1 MTDHHQELENEIRKQ
16 SHLLALAWRKGHA
29 AKVLDA
35 LAEVEPMACSL
46 MAILIHDQ
54 LTRWSPYDCRWPM
67 SFWRAVLDRSMMGIA
82 GRQLQ
87 ALGSEYRERFGTE
100 PPPIEGEGR
109 SQHDPEESTRRVAC
123 QAETIRRALETG
135 APLMPPRPP
144 ERAPDQFLRG
154 SQEGAR

>member
-16 SHLLALAWRKGHA
+16 SHLLALAWRKGQA
-29 AKVLDA
+29 PKVLDA
-35 LAEVEPMACSL
+35 LAEVEPMARSL

-82 GRQLQ
+82 GRQLK
-87 ALGSEYRERFGTE
+87 ALGSEYRERFGSD
-100 PPPIEGEGR
+100 PPPLTR
-109 SQHDPEESTRRVAC
+109 SDTKQHDPEESTRRVAY

-135 APLMPPRPP
+135 APLVPARPP
-144 ERAPDQFLRG
+144 ERAPDQFLRR